1 MTKSL
6 KYVLLIVI
14 VAIILALIF
23 QGKNDNKNNLIKIG
37 VINPTSGPA
46 GNIGEEVANVIKLA
60 SSTALEIIYEDDQCD
75 SKKAISAY
83 QKLNNEGTKI
93 FYVSCS
99 GSVMALAPLIKKDG
113 NLLVTGYAGSS
124 EIRKTGDEVIR
135 FIPDALSV
143 SEPMSGYVKDKVSSS
158 STIGLLYEEQDY
170 SKSVAMSIEEY
181 LGKDRIISERYN
193 ANDTTF
199 RTQIAK
205 LKSQKIDTLL
215 FVPTSDKAAELVY
228 KEMDLLGFRPLIIG
242 DVNACDY
249 PIDTK
254 SYKLSMI
261 CFKAGFD
268 VETQAYK
275 DFVKSYKDAYSMDAS
290 FPFYDAVTYD
300 IILAINNFYK
310 DKPRA
315 NISDLKNHII
325 GGVKGIMSDYNFT
338 KDGEV
343 LSGKY
348 LKLQEK

>member
-1 MTKSL
+1 VRLS
-6 KYVLLIVI
+6 
-14 VAIILALIF
+14 
-23 QGKNDNKNNLIKIG
+23 IKEA
-37 VINPTSGPA
+37 V
-46 GNIGEEVANVIKLA
+46 NIGEEVANVIKLA
-60 SSTALEIIYEDDQCD
+60 STTALEIVYEDDQCD

-83 QKLNNEGTKI
+83 QKLSSEGVKI
-93 FYVSCS
+93 YYVSCS

-124 EIRKTGDEVIR
+124 EIRRTGDEVIR
-135 FIPDALSV
+135 FIPDAISV
-143 SEPMSGYVKDKVSSS
+143 SEPMSKYVKEKAS
-158 STIGLLYEEQDY
+158 STSIIGLLYEEQDY

-181 LGKDRIISERYN
+181 LGKDKIISERYN

-199 RTQIAK
+199 RTQITK

-228 KEMDLLGFRPLIIG
+228 KEMDLLGLRPLIIG
-242 DVNACDY
+242 DINACDY
-249 PIDTK
+249 PIDIK

-261 CFKAGFD
+261 CFKAGFN

-275 DFVKSYKDAYSMDAS
+275 DFVRSYKETYGMDAS

-300 IILAINNFYK
+300 IIIAINNFYK
-310 DKPRA
+310 ENPRA
-315 NISDLKNHII
+315 SISDLKSYIL
-325 GGVKGIMSDYNFT
+325 GGLKGMMSDYNFT

-343 LSGKY
+343 LSDKY